1 MTFDDAFKVLI
12 GHEGNFTDNLKD
24 PGNWTGGK
32 VGAGVCK
39 GTKYGIAANTYPN
52 EDIRN
57 LTLARAKELYKRD
70 YWGKLKMDDIP
81 DVVRFDLFDAA
92 VNSGVGQ
99 AAKFLQRAA
108 GMPEVEVD
116 GVIGKDSL
124 AAVKQMDPQLL
135 DKRMSGYRLR
145 FMADLKVWPDFAK
158 GWARRIANNLIED

>member
-1 MTFDDAFKVLI
+1 MNFDDAFKVLI
-12 GHEGNFTDNLKD
+12 GHEGNFTDNQKD

-81 DVVRFDLFDAA
+81 DAVRFDLFDAA

-108 GMPEVEVD
+108 GLPEDQVD
-116 GVIGKDSL
+116 GAIGKDSI
-124 AAVKQMDPQLL
+124 AAVRRMDPQLL
-135 DKRMSGYRLR
+135 DKRLSGYRLR
-145 FMADLKVWPDFAK
+145 FMADLKVWPDFGR

>member
-1 MTFDDAFKVLI
+1 MNFDQAFKVLI
-12 GHEGNFTDNLKD
+12 GHEGNFSDNPKD

-32 VGAGVCK
+32 VKSGVLK

-57 LTLARAKELYKRD
+57 LTLARAKELYQRD
-70 YWGKLKMDDIP
+70 YWGKLRMEDLP
-81 DVVRFDLFDAA
+81 DAVRFDVFDAA
-92 VNSGVGQ
+92 VNSGVSQ

-108 GMPEVEVD
+108 GVTDD
-116 GVIGKDSL
+116 GAIGPQTL
-124 AAVKQMDPQLL
+124 AAVKHVDPQLL
-135 DKRMSGYRLR
+135 DKRINGHRLR

>member
-1 MTFDDAFKVLI
+1 MNFDQAFKVLI
-12 GHEGNFTDNLKD
+12 GHEGNFSDNPKD

-32 VGAGVCK
+32 VKSGVLK

-57 LTLARAKELYKRD
+57 LTLARAKELYLRD
-70 YWGKLKMDDIP
+70 YWGKLRMEDLP
-81 DVVRFDLFDAA
+81 DVVRFDVFDAA
-92 VNSGVGQ
+92 VNSGVAQ

-108 GMPEVEVD
+108 GVTDD
-116 GVIGKDSL
+116 GAIGPQTL
-124 AAVKQMDPQLL
+124 AAVKRMDPDVL
-135 DKRMSGYRLR
+135 DKRINGHRLR

>member
-12 GHEGNFTDNLKD
+12 GHEGNFTDNPKD

-39 GTKYGIAANTYPN
+39 GTKYGIAANTYPD

-57 LTLARAKELYKRD
+57 LTQARAKELYKRD

-108 GMPEVEVD
+108 GVEDD
-116 GVIGKDSL
+116 GAIGKDTL
-124 AAVKQMDPQLL
+124 AAVKRMDPQLL
-135 DKRMSGYRLR
+135 DKRLSGYRLR

>member
-1 MTFDDAFKVLI
+1 MNFDEAFKVLI
-12 GHEGNFTDNLKD
+12 GHEGNFTDNPKD

-32 VGAGVCK
+32 VGAGVLK
-39 GTKYGIAANTYPN
+39 GTKYGIAANTYPE

-57 LTLARAKELYKRD
+57 LTLARAKELYCRD
-70 YWGKLKMDDIP
+70 YWGKLRMDDVP

-99 AAKFLQRAA
+99 AARFLQRAA
-108 GMPEVEVD
+108 GVVD
-116 GVIGKDSL
+116 DGAIGPNTL
-124 AAVKQMDPQLL
+124 AAVKRMDPQLL